1 MQRIKKVV
9 EEKNGRDNLDY
20 LEARARAI
28 ELLCQFLNPRN
39 DIEYALEIE
48 EIADAL
54 IEAAVLKTYLGDGK
68 KDTAI
73 ASKNHNA

>member
-1 MQRIKKVV
+1 MQRIKQVV
-9 EEKNGRDNLDY
+9 EKQNRQDNLDY

-28 ELLCQFLNPRN
+28 ELLCRFLNPRN

-54 IEAAVLKTYLGDGK
+54 IDAAVLKSCLCNGK
-68 KDTAI
+68 KDA
-73 ASKNHNA
+73 APRNNA